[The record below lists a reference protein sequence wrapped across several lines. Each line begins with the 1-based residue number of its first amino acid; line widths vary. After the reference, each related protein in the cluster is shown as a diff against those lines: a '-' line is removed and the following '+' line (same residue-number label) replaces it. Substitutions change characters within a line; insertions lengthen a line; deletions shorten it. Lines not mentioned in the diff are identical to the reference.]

1 MAKTNSASVNAVV
14 RNAYIIILLANLINI
29 RAIYRSFFY
38 WGDKMAKL
46 APYYVHS
53 NYDLW
58 ESQSVKQFEAAKV
71 SKLIDDLKKELNNNI
86 NRLYNLE
93 MMFYNNLGITSGNA
107 DDRFN
112 QLLPFLTGEKGQQE
126 INAGTVWNTL
136 YNHFYNDNQFYID
149 WANKIISK
157 VNQNPQ
163 VGLSIQCKR
172 ALKEQLYALAKTIY
186 DTKDLEKVNTIIID
200 SIESSTVVFKL
211 PTLENF
217 QSGNIDM
224 KGIVQNLMGGLGEIK
239 SLNQLSQVAE
249 DIGSEYIKNT
259 FSNYSITNTGQL
271 TFKNNGKSKEL
282 SADIVFEFIAKNQK
296 VKQFGWQIKNYN
308 LSKEGYKKKIKIASY
323 KTENWLK
330 SYNDLTQDGFMTK
343 EQFDA
348 ITYTLVNYL
357 WFKNYGDLSHRSKKN
372 LEPQKRA
379 VNRNYI
385 EVVKYIKQ
393 IFGMLSISNAIKDLN
408 KTITPEGDI
417 IGTVNLVSNGK
428 QKAMNIPAVFW
439 SISGKGFFP
448 TRWVLNNIILWLD
461 DLKSKTFTP
470 LQISI
475 KYTGEA
481 KISTPWEL
489 LISKSEATKNGLK
502 RPPRYS
508 AGVVSAGNKVGEAL
522 AQSIQI
528 EQNLAILKNQINQIS
543 GLSGLVN

>member
-1 MAKTNSASVNAVV
+1 
-14 RNAYIIILLANLINI
+14 
-29 RAIYRSFFY
+29 
-38 WGDKMAKL
+38 MAKL

-58 ESQSVKQFEAAKV
+58 ESQSIKQFEAAKV

-93 MMFYNNLGITSGNA
+93 MMFYRSLGMEITDA
-107 DDRFN
+107 DDGFN

-163 VGLSIQCKR
+163 VDLSIQCKR
-172 ALKEQLYALAKTIY
+172 ALREQLYALARTIY
-186 DTKDLEKVNTIIID
+186 SGEDLKKANVII
-200 SIESSTVVFKL
+200 SQSVRKNNNVQFKL

-217 QSGNIDM
+217 QSGEVDI
-224 KGIVQNLMGGLGEIK
+224 KGLVQNLMGGVGEIK
-239 SLNQLSQVAE
+239 SLNQLSQVAA
-249 DIGSEYIKNT
+249 DIGQKYIEKTFDEY
-259 FSNYSITNTGQL
+259 SVSNTGQL

-282 SADIVFEFIAKNQK
+282 SADIVFEFIVKDQK
-296 VKQFGWQIKNYN
+296 IEQIGWQIKNYN

-330 SYNDLTQDGFMTK
+330 SYNDLTQDDFMTK

-348 ITYTLVNYL
+348 ITYALVNYL

-543 GLSGLVN
+543 GLSGLAN